1 MRKARVGSSRD
12 KGRRRPLWQAA
23 LLHALLVIFSSIFLL
38 PLFWLVA
45 SSLKSDDQIRAFP
58 PEWIPDI
65 PYCSEK
71 SPYFDA
77 HEYGELTRP
86 EICPEEA
93 WATLPGRLTDRA
105 KGLIDIPYLWDVE
118 AEALCIATAQ
128 EIASAI
134 PEAIYQSRDEAVID
148 DAILRLGAGAYKK
161 ALETA
166 YRQLA
171 LGGLSFQQ
179 EATASQGVSQTLG
192 GVAWYSTTEGV
203 QPAVEEVAGQ
213 DATSIAYGMSS
224 ETELRADVDWTPD
237 VSGFRNLTINLHG
250 DRSWRKV
257 GVLLQTPEG
266 AYRTD
271 RPILLSSAIWEDVML
286 IRDPDGEI
294 PWGTYRLL
302 ESADAPSEAGTAS
315 LTLTVLTAA
324 KWQVIARKLT
334 YNYPAGLTFI
344 PFGKY
349 LMNTLLVCGL
359 VVFGTLISCSL
370 VAYGLARVRWRGR
383 NVLFYII
390 IGTMML
396 PFQVTM
402 VPMFVVFAKIGW
414 VDSFLPLFVP
424 AFFGNAFFI
433 FLLRQFFMTI
443 PHELTDAARVDG
455 CSEFGIYWK
464 IIMPL
469 AKPALA
475 TVGLFAFMNTW
486 NDYVGPL
493 IYLSDASKY
502 TLSIGLASFS
512 SQYGSYPGMLM
523 AVTAVMTV
531 PIIILF
537 FLAQRTF
544 IQGITLTGVK
554 G

>member
-1 MRKARVGSSRD
+1 MLPASR
-12 KGRRRPLWQAA
+12 
-23 LLHALLVIFSSIFLL
+23 
-38 PLFWLVA
+38 
-45 SSLKSDDQIRAFP
+45 
-58 PEWIPDI
+58 
-65 PYCSEK
+65 
-71 SPYFDA
+71 
-77 HEYGELTRP
+77 
-86 EICPEEA
+86 
-93 WATLPGRLTDRA
+93 
-105 KGLIDIPYLWDVE
+105 
-118 AEALCIATAQ
+118 
-128 EIASAI
+128 
-134 PEAIYQSRDEAVID
+134 
-148 DAILRLGAGAYKK
+148 
-161 ALETA
+161 
-166 YRQLA
+166 
-171 LGGLSFQQ
+171 
-179 EATASQGVSQTLG
+179 
-192 GVAWYSTTEGV
+192 
-203 QPAVEEVAGQ
+203 
-213 DATSIAYGMSS
+213 
-224 ETELRADVDWTPD
+224 
-237 VSGFRNLTINLHG
+237 
-250 DRSWRKV
+250 
-257 GVLLQTPEG
+257 
-266 AYRTD
+266 
-271 RPILLSSAIWEDVML
+271 
-286 IRDPDGEI
+286 
-294 PWGTYRLL
+294 
-302 ESADAPSEAGTAS
+302 
-315 LTLTVLTAA
+315 
-324 KWQVIARKLT
+324 WQVILRKLT

-349 LMNTLLVCGL
+349 LLNTLLVCGL

-523 AVTAVMTV
+523 AVTAVMTI